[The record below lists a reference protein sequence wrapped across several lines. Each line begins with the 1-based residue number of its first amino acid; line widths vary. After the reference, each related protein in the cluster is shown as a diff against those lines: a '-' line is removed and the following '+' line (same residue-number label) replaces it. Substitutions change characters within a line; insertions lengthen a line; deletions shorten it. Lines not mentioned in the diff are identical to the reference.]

1 MRLSPSILLP
11 LSLLLLAPLRPAAA
25 QTYTVTDL
33 GTLPGGTFSEANAIN
48 NLGHVTGVADTDQ
61 PYLNLLAYEGKP
73 SAGRN
78 RPNFVA
84 CAGHV
89 FFWDAHGIHDWGG
102 DTMLESAGNAINDYD
117 EVSGTNSDSC
127 GIVVGL
133 YGLRRNKKPAMPRG
147 YGTGFAINDKGEA
160 AGEEHQYDLMTGRH
174 PFATGQ
180 VLDSLKP
187 DANIADRPTEDAE
200 ATGIND
206 AGLVVGSADVSA
218 KPGTKPRHA
227 VLWRKGIRQDLGT
240 LGGTESRALA
250 VNAPGQIVGVSSIT
264 QAAADG
270 NPLYH
275 AFFWDTGRMTD
286 LGTLPGDRQSGANA
300 LNARGEVVGYS
311 GERACLW
318 RGGKAYDL
326 NALLP
331 ANSGWVLQGAAGIN
345 NRGQIVGTGMHAG
358 KKRGYLLTPRH

>member
-1 MRLSPSILLP
+1 MRPSPQILLP
-11 LSLLLLAPLRPAAA
+11 LSLLLLAPLQPAAA

-33 GTLPGGTFSEANAIN
+33 GTLPGGTYSYANAIN
-48 NLGHVTGVADTDQ
+48 NKGHITGTADTDRIESEEDRRRDLLSRH
-61 PYLNLLAYEGKP
+61 PYVLRADH
-73 SAGRN
+73 A
-78 RPNFVA
+78 
-84 CAGHV
+84 
-89 FFWDAHGIHDWGG
+89 FFWNDGKISDIGYPNGLQTGG
-102 DTMLESAGNAINDYD
+102 Y
-117 EVSGTNSDSC
+117 
-127 GIVVGL
+127 
-133 YGLRRNKKPAMPRG
+133 
-147 YGTGFAINDKGEA
+147 AINDKDQIVGASMDTCGFTVGRWLTA
-160 AGEEHQYDLMTGRH
+160 AKQPEQDGYGCAYGINNKGQYVGEEHQFDLMTGRH

-227 VLWRKGIRQDLGT
+227 VLWRKGVRQDLGT
-240 LGGTESRALA
+240 LGGTESRAQA
-250 VNAPGQIVGVSSIT
+250 VNGTGQIVGVSSVT

-275 AFFWDTGRMTD
+275 AFFWDTGKMTD
-286 LGTLPGDRQSGANA
+286 LGTLAGDKQSGANA

-331 ANSGWVLQGAAGIN
+331 AGSGWVLQSAAGIN
-345 NRGQIVGTGMHAG
+345 NRGQIVGTGLHGG
-358 KKRGYLLTPRH
+358 KKRGYLLTPKL